1 MKALRHLT
9 AILAL
14 PALFAACQTNDP
26 LYDSHWNVGSL
37 GDRASYHLLGYDD
50 NRGQTIL
57 EHEQEAA
64 ESIALSFRRHILND
78 NPTNPMQ
85 MRRGWGGDSPYD
97 VTSLYADVYY
107 IGREAV
113 VTGVRTATTAVLLPI
128 DLVVGPV
135 VAHAGIEWEGAQ
147 GLVDYD
153 GDDPTPPEDF
163 EVRNRR

>member
-1 MKALRHLT
+1 MKALRPLT
-9 AILAL
+9 ALLAL
-14 PALFAACQTNDP
+14 PLFLGACQANDP

-50 NRGQTIL
+50 SRGKTIL
-57 EHEQEAA
+57 EHEQEVA
-64 ESIALSFRRHILND
+64 ESLAISLRRHFLND
-78 NPTNPMQ
+78 NPTNPAQ

-97 VTSLYADVYY
+97 PTALYADVYY

-128 DLVVGPV
+128 DLTVGPL

-147 GLVDYD
+147 GFVDF
-153 GDDPTPPEDF
+153 DDDEPPHPSDF
-163 EVRNRR
+163 EVRNR